1 MTIYR
6 MPALTAEEIRSIGEK
21 AVADV
26 ARQKITTTKVE
37 TSGALKSQE
46 NRHAKGRKAVHH
58 KVSNGLVSPG
68 AARVQKSLAG
78 SALSQ
83 SEGRNTGASGVQKS
97 LTGSA
102 LSQSEERNMGAS
114 GVQKSLAGS
123 VLSQSEGRN
132 FFKEAFNKARKG

>member
-1 MTIYR
+1 MTTYR

-26 ARQKITTTKVE
+26 ARQRITTTKVG
-37 TSGALKSQE
+37 TSGALKPKRQAH
-46 NRHAKGRKAVHH
+46 RHAKGGKAVYH
-58 KVSNGLVSPG
+58 L
-68 AARVQKSLAG
+68 AAK
-78 SALSQ
+78 ALTS
-83 SEGRNTGASGVQKS
+83 S
-97 LTGSA
+97 
-102 LSQSEERNMGAS
+102 GAS